1 MDGSIRGSL
10 TLAICALAVL
20 AAACGSSGPPRIDY
34 EEGDAATTADG
45 LRRVRSYRVGAAF
58 VRPGASLESYRRI
71 KLADVTVSY
80 KRPPRVES
88 DRALEQHAGSRGNY
102 ALSERNMQRL
112 EDEFQKVFEDEL
124 RKSEVFEVVD
134 EAGPD
139 VLLVAGHIVDLVVEA
154 PGEGSAGRDR
164 VWVKQ
169 SGEMTL
175 VLDVRDSQ
183 SNAALA
189 RMADRRAVQA
199 GGGNTPYRSD
209 AVSNTSAVR
218 TLFRRWARQLREALD
233 GLHQLPEIP
242 EAPSQQGD
250 SAK

>member
-88 DRALEQHAGSRGNY
+88 DRALEQHAGSRGN
-102 ALSERNMQRL
+102 
-112 EDEFQKVFEDEL
+112 EFQKIFEDEL

-218 TLFRRWARQLREALD
+218 TLFRRWARQLRDALD